1 MNVSATQKNATEKAR
16 LGCGIEPTSRGFER
30 LAHFNSS
37 TVGSLVSRWLALLLL
52 ALPAWACSRSPPAA
66 DDLVI
71 AGVDLPDL
79 ELRAYLADIIES
91 NRAMPDAAAMRGRLA
106 MTYDVNGLPDAALA
120 TYAQAAALDRDDFRW
135 PYFKARLLADA
146 GRFAEALAALERA
159 VAIDPDYAPAWL
171 WRGSWLLETG
181 RPKAALNAFDTA
193 RQRGAGAEADFGRA
207 LALLAQENAADA
219 LPLLAGFAESA
230 GHPFAHRALGR
241 ALLALG
247 REHEARLALAR
258 GRLPAPFQWR
268 DPRAAER
275 LAHVRGYA
283 SFARAQTL
291 SSEGKT
297 RAALAVFERLR
308 ALYPEERC
316 AASEDFFF
324 ACNLLNSTSIAH
336 GRAGRVEQGVEL
348 ARRGIAIRP
357 DFAPFHLAIADHYR
371 QLRDLPAA
379 LRHID
384 RAIALNPANGHA
396 HAQRG
401 RYLFG
406 LDKLGDAKEALA
418 AALRLAPEQRAT
430 LFYLGLVE
438 AKQERW
444 QDATG
449 RFERVVALDPDFALG
464 HLYLARSLAEGGRI
478 GAAREALATAAERGA
493 EPREVRATRQR
504 MRELETGA

>member
-1 MNVSATQKNATEKAR
+1 VNRHHAR
-16 LGCGIEPTSRGFER
+16 
-30 LAHFNSS
+30 
-37 TVGSLVSRWLALLLL
+37 ALFLF
-52 ALPAWACSRSPPAA
+52 ALPAVAACSPPPAA
-66 DDLVI
+66 EALVI

-79 ELRAYLADIIES
+79 ELRAYLDDIIES
-91 NRAMPDAAAMRGRLA
+91 NRAMPVSAAMRGRLA
-106 MTYDVNGLPDAALA
+106 MTYDANGLPDAALA
-120 TYAQAAALDRDDFRW
+120 TYAQAAALGGDDFRW
-135 PYFKARLLADA
+135 PYFSARLLADA
-146 GRFAEALAALERA
+146 GRFAEALAGLDSAL
-159 VAIDPDYAPAWL
+159 AIDPDYAPAWL
-171 WRGSWLLETG
+171 WRGSWLLEAG
-181 RPKAALNAFDTA
+181 RPEAALSAFDAA
-193 RQRGAGAEADFGRA
+193 RQRGAGAEADFGQA
-207 LALLAQENAADA
+207 LAQLAQGNAAEA
-219 LPLLAGFAESA
+219 LPLLAGFAEET
-230 GHPFAHRALGR
+230 GHPFAHRAHGR
-241 ALLALG
+241 ALLAVG
-247 REHEARLALAR
+247 RENEAGLALAR
-258 GRLPAPFQWR
+258 GRAPTPFQWR

-283 SFARAQTL
+283 SFAKAQTL

-308 ALYPEERC
+308 AFYPEERC
-316 AASEDFFF
+316 GAREDFFF

-371 QLRDLPAA
+371 QLRDWTAA

-406 LDKLGDAKEALA
+406 LDKLDDAEEALET
-418 AALRLAPEQRAT
+418 ALRLAPEQRAT

-438 AKQERW
+438 SKQERW
-444 QDATG
+444 QDATE

-464 HLYLARSLAEGGRI
+464 HLYRARSLAEGGRL
-478 GAAREALATAAERGA
+478 GPAREALAIATERGA
-493 EPREVRATRQR
+493 APREVRATQR
-504 MRELETGA
+504 RLRELETDA